1 MVHFDHPNPKFLD
14 KESESVLR
22 NYQCEGLCQANL
34 LQYLANNNF
43 TPQSQGSWSPKR
55 IPFCQLVSWDFPLTE
70 FQRQFIGI
78 IYMPFPKL
86 NMQPTK

>member
-43 TPQSQGSWSPKR
+43 APQSQGSWSPKR